1 MLQEAGVPPLTIR
14 SQAEEASMLREMML
28 AGLGIC
34 LAVRRSVLKDLESG
48 TLVELD
54 VDLDP
59 MYLRLNYARNPR
71 ATLPQ
76 IGRLVELVRQAEA
89 QVVS

>member
-1 MLQEAGVPPLTIR
+1 MGREDVLQEA
-14 SQAEEASMLREMML
+14 
-28 AGLGIC
+28 
-34 LAVRRSVLKDLESG
+34 DLG

>member
-1 MLQEAGVPPLTIR
+1 
-14 SQAEEASMLREMML
+14 
-28 AGLGIC
+28 
-34 LAVRRSVLKDLESG
+34 VLKDLESG